1 MHYAVLPLMFA
12 FFLLTACAGQET
24 MAKNARISMQEA
36 VRTAEASV
44 PGGKAKETHLETEGG
59 RTVYEV
65 EMVDTANN
73 TRTVWV
79 DAQSGRIVK
88 SDK

>member
-1 MHYAVLPLMFA
+1 MRYAVLPLMFA
-12 FFLLTACAGQET
+12 FLMLTACASQET

-36 VRTAEASV
+36 VRTAEALV

-79 DAQSGRIVK
+79 DAQTGRIVK

>member
-1 MHYAVLPLMFA
+1 MRYAVLPLMF
-12 FFLLTACAGQET
+12 FMLTACAGQET

-65 EMVDTANN
+65 EMVDTTNN

-88 SDK
+88 RDR

>member
-1 MHYAVLPLMFA
+1 MRYAAVSLLYA
-12 FFLLTACAGQET
+12 CFLLAACASQDT
-24 MAKNARISMQEA
+24 MAKNARISMQQA

-44 PGGKAKETHLETEGG
+44 PGAKAKQTHLETEGG

-65 EMVDTANN
+65 ELVDNTNN

-79 DAQSGRIVK
+79 DAQNGRIVK
-88 SDK
+88 TDK

>member
-1 MHYAVLPLMFA
+1 MRYTAVPLIFA
-12 FFLLTACAGQET
+12 FLMLAACASQET
-24 MAKNARISMQEA
+24 MAKNARISMQQA

-44 PGGKAKETHLETEGG
+44 PGAKAKETHLETEGG

-65 EMVDTANN
+65 ELVDNSNN

-79 DAQSGRIVK
+79 DAQNGRIIK
-88 SDK
+88 TDK

>member
-1 MHYAVLPLMFA
+1 
-12 FFLLTACAGQET
+12 
-24 MAKNARISMQEA
+24 MAKNARISMQQA

-44 PGGKAKETHLETEGG
+44 PGAKAKETHLETEGG

-65 EMVDTANN
+65 ELVDNSNN

-79 DAQSGRIVK
+79 DAQNGRIVK
-88 SDK
+88 TDK

>member
-1 MHYAVLPLMFA
+1 
-12 FFLLTACAGQET
+12 

-36 VRTAEASV
+36 VRIAEASV
-44 PGGKAKETHLETEGG
+44 PGATAKETHLETEGG

-65 EMVDTANN
+65 ELVDNSNN

-79 DAQSGRIVK
+79 DAQNGRIVK
-88 SDK
+88 TDK

>member
-1 MHYAVLPLMFA
+1 MRYAVLPLMFA
-12 FFLLTACAGQET
+12 FFMLTACASQEI
-24 MAKNARISMQEA
+24 MAKDARISMQEA
-36 VRTAEASV
+36 VRTVEASV

-65 EMVDTANN
+65 EMVDTTNN

-88 SDK
+88 RDK

>member
-1 MHYAVLPLMFA
+1 MRYTAIPLIVA
-12 FFLLTACAGQET
+12 FLLLAACASQET
-24 MAKNARISMQEA
+24 MAKNARISMQQA

-44 PGGKAKETHLETEGG
+44 PGAKAKETHLETEGG

-65 EMVDTANN
+65 ELVDNSNN

-79 DAQSGRIVK
+79 DAQNGRIVK
-88 SDK
+88 TDK

>member
-1 MHYAVLPLMFA
+1 MRFTAVPLIFA
-12 FFLLTACAGQET
+12 FVALTACASQET
-24 MAKNARISMQEA
+24 MAKNARISMQQA

-44 PGGKAKETHLETEGG
+44 PGAKAKETHLETEGG

-65 EMVDTANN
+65 ELVDNSNN

-79 DAQSGRIVK
+79 DAQNGRIVK
-88 SDK
+88 TDK